1 MRHIERSENY
11 WIGSKEPL
19 EDGIYEE
26 RPVPDENAKR
36 CHTCE
41 HGYWKYYHYRVQGSD
56 YRDRYKARL
65 CGAMKATICKHG
77 FIQPEEFSQ

>member
-41 HGYWKYYHYRVQGSD
+41 HGYWKYYHYKDLIIEIDIKPDFAVQ
-56 YRDRYKARL
+56 
-65 CGAMKATICKHG
+65 
-77 FIQPEEFSQ
+77 

>member
-41 HGYWKYYHYRVQGSD
+41 HGYWKYYHS
-56 YRDRYKARL
+56 A
-65 CGAMKATICKHG
+65 
-77 FIQPEEFSQ
+77 EEMRI